1 MHVGGGLIFV
11 WRVRRFS
18 VWGLTLEGLLK
29 ARLLCHD
36 HVRFQRM
43 SPYFK
48 LTMEDLVRGNVMR
61 HTRTH
66 VGNVSSWG
74 ALVKFESELPP

>member
-1 MHVGGGLIFV
+1 MWGKV

-18 VWGLTLEGLLK
+18 AWGLTLEGLLK
-29 ARLLCHD
+29 ARLLRHD
-36 HVRFQRM
+36 DVGFQRM

-48 LTMEDLVRGNVMR
+48 LTMEDLVRRNVMR

-66 VGNVSSWG
+66 VGNVSSW
-74 ALVKFESELPP
+74 VP